1 MTMAWQGSVS
11 AITVSGRCKQIA
23 PLRTAFSLQ
32 SAGSVRQWGQGRAAK
47 AATGSVGRGFS
58 PRRLMRNLPQSY
70 SLAVLCLSRARR
82 TAR

>member
-1 MTMAWQGSVS
+1 MTIAWQGSVS
-11 AITVSGRCKQIA
+11 AITVSGRGKHIA

-32 SAGSVRQWGQGRAAK
+32 SAVRQWGQGRAAK